1 MDGGPGPRRGGVQMT
16 AGMCALI
23 LAAIAGAAIIG
34 FGLLGIS
41 ARLDDAEEERYGD
54 QARRS

>member
-1 MDGGPGPRRGGVQMT
+1 MT

-41 ARLDDAEEERYGD
+41 ARLDDAEEEHYGD